1 MDGIRPEFAAL
12 LRAHKSIRA
21 GEKSFARDSALL
33 RISPVPF
40 VRRLMLGILGDVE
53 HATKVLEFKSPLLGG
68 QSAKSEFRLNAH
80 LAHRTFCRNDFPR

>member
-1 MDGIRPEFAAL
+1 MDGIRPEFAPL

-21 GEKSFARDSALL
+21 GENSFARDSALL

-53 HATKVLEFKSPLLGG
+53 HETKVWSSNLPS
-68 QSAKSEFRLNAH
+68 
-80 LAHRTFCRNDFPR
+80 